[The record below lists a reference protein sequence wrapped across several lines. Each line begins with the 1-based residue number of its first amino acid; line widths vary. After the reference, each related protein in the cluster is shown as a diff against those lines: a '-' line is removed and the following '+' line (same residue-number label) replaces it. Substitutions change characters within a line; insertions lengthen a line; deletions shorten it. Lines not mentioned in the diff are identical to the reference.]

1 MKPLNSF
8 LFMLVAAGSSL
19 TADNKA
25 IQSALLDDR
34 VLYTVPVSTNR
45 VTTISFPGTIAAI
58 DGAGVSMDSK
68 SAGQFQLA
76 HTRGSAFFSLRAL
89 MPQASA
95 NLNVR
100 WNHRTYVF
108 ELAESGNPLL
118 SFILES
124 PADQNKV
131 QPAPELSPTGILA
144 LLDKAKA
151 FPLLKKQNPDA
162 VADVDFVSYAD
173 HASVTDFNDYEIR
186 LEEAY
191 RFNHEDT
198 LVFRATLKNKTAEP
212 ILYRPGSFALRAGNR
227 VYPQSLSDA
236 PGVIPADG
244 ESAVYFAVTGTPDG
258 GRNELSLKNTFSV
271 LVERIATGKLKTPP
285 EQTAVSPTAIPPNPA
300 TPRTVQSAQV
310 QPTPDQPASD
320 QPVQV
325 ESASAVHPTPELSQT
340 RLQSL
345 LNKAKAFQLLKRH
358 HPEVVADV
366 DVLTCDHPSVTDFND
381 CEIRLEEAYRF
392 NRDDTLVLHA
402 TLKNKTAQPIRYNPT
417 SFSLHAENRV
427 YRQSAGDAP
436 GIIPPNGEST
446 VFFAVSGMADR
457 GPIEFPNTFT
467 VMIDR

>member
-1 MKPLNSF
+1 
-8 LFMLVAAGSSL
+8 
-19 TADNKA
+19 
-25 IQSALLDDR
+25 
-34 VLYTVPVSTNR
+34 
-45 VTTISFPGTIAAI
+45 
-58 DGAGVSMDSK
+58 
-68 SAGQFQLA
+68 
-76 HTRGSAFFSLRAL
+76 
-89 MPQASA
+89 
-95 NLNVR
+95 
-100 WNHRTYVF
+100 
-108 ELAESGNPLL
+108 
-118 SFILES
+118 
-124 PADQNKV
+124 
-131 QPAPELSPTGILA
+131 

-151 FPLLKKQNPDA
+151 FPLLKKQHPDA

-198 LVFRATLKNKTAEP
+198 LVFRATLKNKTAAP

-227 VYPQSLSDA
+227 VYPQTLSDA

-244 ESAVYFAVTGTPDG
+244 ESAVYFAVTGAPDG

-285 EQTAVSPTAIPPNPA
+285 EQTAVSPTAVPPNPV
-300 TPRTVQSAQV
+300 TPTAQPAQV
-310 QPTPDQPASD
+310 QPTLKQPASD

-325 ESASAVHPTPELSQT
+325 ESAPAVHPTPEPSPE

-358 HPEVVADV
+358 HPDVVADV
-366 DVLTCDHPSVTDFND
+366 DVVNCTDNPSVTDLND

-392 NRDDTLVLHA
+392 NSDDTLVFR
-402 TLKNKTAQPIRYNPT
+402 TTMKNKTAQPIRYNPT
-417 SFSLHAENRV
+417 GFSLHAGNRV
-427 YRQSAGDAP
+427 YRQAAGDAP

-446 VFFAVSGMADR
+446 VFFAVSGTADR